1 MIDKAKDIK
10 PAFEEFVLAP
20 LGNAC
25 SHHTIWRE
33 LHRGDDFDDKQ
44 AERIEGHLKKKAR
57 AREKVTL
64 EYKGDFRFVRWE
76 FFSRPLPTKVLFVQ
90 EIKRP
95 IAGLCI
101 VP

>member
-1 MIDKAKDIK
+1 MA
-10 PAFEEFVLAP
+10 VLEHDTAAAVEPP
-20 LGNAC
+20 LPP
-25 SHHTIWRE
+25 HQ
-33 LHRGDDFDDKQ
+33 GDDFDDKQ